1 MSIKNFVNF
10 LKTNLTNIII
20 VFLIVALGIG
30 IFQITKKEYSYK
42 IYRENVELLYDGAR
56 ADLVT
61 SIDSVIRIVAPST
74 CMNGLAILKACEE
87 YDIDLFFVLAQ
98 GQLESHFGTKGMAAK
113 TNSVFNVFAYDGHSY
128 EKISK
133 NGKYKHPD
141 LSLEPYMKLLKSRY
155 LVDGKTEKDLMIKY
169 VDCNGKRYASDK
181 NYEDSLIGIYNK
193 YITCKPLQGGY
204 NTYLKYKI
212 LSGKH

>member
-1 MSIKNFVNF
+1 MSVKNFVNF
-10 LKTNLTNIII
+10 RKTNTNIII
-20 VFLIVALGIG
+20 VFLIIALGIG
-30 IFQITKKEYSYK
+30 VFQISKKEYSYK

-61 SIDSVIRIVAPST
+61 SIDSIIRTVAPST

-155 LVDGKTEKDLMIKY
+155 LVNGKTEKDLMIKY

-193 YITCKPLQGGY
+193 YITCKPLLCGY

-212 LSGKH
+212 ISGNH

>member
-1 MSIKNFVNF
+1 MSVKNFVNF
-10 LKTNLTNIII
+10 LKTTHTNIII
-20 VFLIVALGIG
+20 VFLIVTLGIG
-30 IFQITKKEYSYK
+30 VFQISKKEYSYK

-61 SIDSVIRIVAPST
+61 SIDSIIRTVAPST

-155 LVDGKTEKDLMIKY
+155 LVNGKTEKDLMIKY
-169 VDCNGKRYASDK
+169 VDYNGKRYASNK
-181 NYEDSLIGIYNK
+181 NYEDSLIGIYNR
-193 YITCKPLQGGY
+193 YITCESLLVNY

-212 LSGKH
+212 LSGNH